1 MEKVQP
7 KPEVKQE
14 VKQEVRQLIRILNT
28 DIPGNLHIR
37 YALTKIK
44 GIGNNISHA
53 ICARYNIDESKKV
66 HQLSET
72 DVREIEAI
80 LKSLDK
86 MDHWMLNR
94 QEDYDSGADMHLLTT
109 DLRFRNDFDIKR
121 LQKIKAY
128 KGMRHSAGLP
138 VRGQRTKA
146 HFRKGRAVGVSKKKV
161 GSK

>member
-1 MEKVQP
+1 MEKEQP
-7 KPEVKQE
+7 
-14 VKQEVRQLIRILNT
+14 KQEVRQLIRILNT
-28 DIPGNLHIR
+28 DIPGHLHIR
-37 YALTKIK
+37 HALTKIR
-44 GIGNNISHA
+44 GVGDNLSHA
-53 ICARYNIDESKKV
+53 FCARYNIDEEKKV
-66 HQLSET
+66 SELSEPEI
-72 DVREIEAI
+72 REIEVT

-86 MDHWMLNR
+86 MDSWMLNR
-94 QEDYDSGADMHLLTT
+94 QHDYDTGDDMHLLTT

>member
-1 MEKVQP
+1 MEKAP
-7 KPEVKQE
+7 

-28 DIPGNLHIR
+28 DIPGHLYVRH
-37 YALTKIK
+37 ALTKIR
-44 GIGNNISHA
+44 GVGENLSHA
-53 ICARYNIDESKKV
+53 FCARYNIDGAKKIN
-66 HQLSET
+66 QLSEAEI
-72 DVREIEAI
+72 REIESA

-86 MDHWMLNR
+86 IDGWMLNR
-94 QEDYDSGADMHLLTT
+94 QHDYDTGEDMHLLTT

-128 KGMRHSAGLP
+128 KGMRHAAGLP